1 MDFSHSRVVQF
12 IFSAFRHKLKNAM
25 RSVSLSI
32 YTQVLKGGGGERD
45 IKHTPIW
52 SVWAFS

>member
-52 SVWAFS
+52 TVWAFS